1 MRATKTTERSQE
13 DAIRKELQYLYDRRS
28 AVEMLIRSLEY
39 YDRFSAS
46 PATSLSQKSA

>member
-1 MRATKTTERSQE
+1 MRATKTNERSQE

-39 YDRFSAS
+39 YDRFAS
-46 PATSLSQKSA
+46 TTALTQKSA